1 MTRTRKI
8 VILAALG
15 LLEIIFLSWAVAANR
30 PRRASE
36 VAAFMSYQSAPT
48 SENRDLWLKERQV
61 SEREVMLR
69 RYLGCFLAVG
79 NLGLVVYLARRH

>member
-1 MTRTRKI
+1 MKRTKKV

-36 VAAFMSYQSAPT
+36 LATFMSYQSAPT
-48 SENRDLWLKERQV
+48 SENRDLWLKER
-61 SEREVMLR
+61 
-69 RYLGCFLAVG
+69 
-79 NLGLVVYLARRH
+79 